1 MKYLIIG
8 LGNIGTEYHET
19 RHNIGFMVL
28 DKMAKQKE
36 VSFEQDRYAYK
47 AEIKQKGRSFHLI
60 KPTTYM
66 NLSGKAVRYWMKE
79 LNIPVE
85 NILVITDDLSLPHGK
100 LRMKPKGSNGGHNGL
115 GNIQELLSTTVY
127 PRLRFG
133 VGDDFSKGK
142 QIDYVLG
149 KFSEDQQIDLELHI
163 DKAIQMVYDFGF
175 IGVQKTMNAHN

>member
-28 DKMAKQKE
+28 DKMAKDNE
-36 VSFEQDRYAYK
+36 VTFEQDRYAYTT
-47 AEIKQKGRSFHLI
+47 EIKQKGRSFYLI

-66 NLSGKAVRYWMKE
+66 NLSGKAVRYWMQQ
-79 LNIPVE
+79 LNIPIE

-100 LRMKPKGSNGGHNGL
+100 LRLKPQGSNGGHNGL
-115 GNIQELLSTTVY
+115 GNIQEVLGTTIY

-142 QIDYVLG
+142 QVDYVLG
-149 KFSEDQQIDLELHI
+149 KFTDDQQIDLSVHI
-163 DKAIQMVYDFGF
+163 DKAIQTVYDVAFVG
-175 IGVQKTMNAHN
+175 IQKAMNTHN

>member
-28 DKMAKQKE
+28 DKMAQDKG
-36 VSFEQDRYAYK
+36 VTFEQDRYAYK
-47 AEIKQKGRSFHLI
+47 AEVKQKGRTFHLI

-85 NILVITDDLSLPHGK
+85 NILVITDDLALPHGK
-100 LRMKPKGSNGGHNGL
+100 LRLKPKGSNGGHNGL
-115 GNIQELLSTTVY
+115 GNIQELLETTTY

-142 QIDYVLG
+142 QVDYVLA
-149 KFSEDQQIDLELHI
+149 KFSDDQNIDIELHI
-163 DKAIQMVYDFGF
+163 DKAIEMTYAFGF
-175 IGVQKTMNAHN
+175 VGIQKAMNQFN